1 MIFANSRNLFREAPA
16 ILGRKGFRNI
26 HVEAKLEKMGIT
38 LPPPGPPAGNF
49 KYTKRVGNMLFTSGH
64 LPIDYKTGVMM
75 KGKVGDDVTDEEAK
89 EASRLIAI
97 QLLGSVKQAIGD
109 LDKIKQLVKLVGF
122 VNAVDKYDKQ
132 PFVVNGASDFFVE
145 LLEEKGEH
153 ARSAVGTN
161 SLPLNIPVEI
171 EAIFEI
177 ED

>member
-1 MIFANSRNLFREAPA
+1 
-16 ILGRKGFRNI
+16 
-26 HVEAKLEKMGIT
+26 MG
-38 LPPPGPPAGNF
+38 
-49 KYTKRVGNMLFTSGH
+49 
-64 LPIDYKTGVMM
+64 
-75 KGKVGDDVTDEEAK
+75 EAK

-132 PFVVNGASDFFVE
+132 PFVINGASDFFVE
-145 LLEEKGEH
+145 VFEEKGEH

-177 ED
+177 EDQVQTWIQGDETIIRLRER

>member
-1 MIFANSRNLFREAPA
+1 
-16 ILGRKGFRNI
+16 
-26 HVEAKLEKMGIT
+26 MGIA
-38 LPPPGPPAGNF
+38 LPTPGPPAGNF